1 MSVFAIYWS
10 NMTLMRQSGKVQDG
24 TRQFSNGYRSMMSDP
39 RTNSAQNAQDA
50 KAIESAAQANGSASP
65 ISPLLRLIAGSL
77 NTLARVSPNAAA
89 AVLQQLWFRPL
100 HGKPSARSQ
109 AFWRSA
115 ERDCT
120 VNSTREDIRVHLWGH
135 PDAPLVLGV
144 HGWRGSGV
152 QFRHLVEPLV
162 AQGYQVG
169 LFDLPAHGM
178 HPARATHVLE
188 FAHVLVEIQTL
199 LGGPAAVVA
208 HSFGCQSVVQASAM
222 GFSPQYP
229 VFVAP
234 ALDMTVMMQRFGAA
248 LGLISPLQTRFEARV
263 DRTVR
268 AIAKQWT
275 GQPLSTTELLSHDF
289 VREHLD
295 GPGLLIA
302 DRDDGEIPWSEIER
316 VESYW
321 HQADTCFTR
330 GLGHYNIL
338 KAQPVIAQLVE
349 HLAAQSAGTPLHSTR
364 PTALDLQCPG
374 G

>member
-1 MSVFAIYWS
+1 
-10 NMTLMRQSGKVQDG
+10 
-24 TRQFSNGYRSMMSDP
+24 MMSDP
-39 RTNSAQNAQDA
+39 RTNSAQNAQT
-50 KAIESAAQANGSASP
+50 IESPAQARGSASP
-65 ISPLLRLIAGSL
+65 ISPVLRLLAGSL
-77 NTLARVSPNAAA
+77 NTLARISPNTGAAM
-89 AVLQQLWFRPL
+89 LQQLWFRPL
-100 HGKPSARSQ
+100 HGKPSARSR

-115 ERDCT
+115 ERECT
-120 VNSTREDIRVHLWGH
+120 VNSTREDIRVHLWGQ

-152 QFRHLVEPLV
+152 QFRHLVQPLV

-188 FAHVLVEIQTL
+188 FAQVLVNIQAA
-199 LGGPAAVVA
+199 LGQPAAVVA
-208 HSFGCQSVVQASAM
+208 HSFGCQSVVQAMAM

-275 GQPLSTTELLSHDF
+275 GQPMSLTELLSHDF
-289 VREHLD
+289 VRRHLND
-295 GPGLLIA
+295 PGLLIA
-302 DRDDGEIPWSEIER
+302 DRDDDEIPWSEIER
-316 VESYW
+316 VASYW

-330 GLGHYNIL
+330 GLGHYNVL
-338 KAQPVIAQLVE
+338 KDTGVVETLVGRV
-349 HLAAQSAGTPLHSTR
+349 LSMSR
-364 PTALDLQCPG
+364 KPTVDAVDK
-374 G
+374 